1 MSQYLLPYY
10 ERTIYHINPATRTS
24 SEIKII
30 KYTYLHTLRIQ
41 HNQEKEYSNM
51 DMEWNKILFICLGN
65 K

>member
-24 SEIKII
+24 REIKII

-41 HNQEKEYSNM
+41 HNQEKEYSIM
-51 DMEWNKILFICLGN
+51 DME
-65 K
+65 